1 MISQKHAVR
10 RIHQIG
16 GAMVRNFK
24 AEVKEAKKEVKLAKK
39 QGFDIEERPVV
50 VTSTLPGSVYNKAN
64 NWIAFYSQFI

>member
-1 MISQKHAVR
+1 
-10 RIHQIG
+10 
-16 GAMVRNFK
+16 MVRNFK